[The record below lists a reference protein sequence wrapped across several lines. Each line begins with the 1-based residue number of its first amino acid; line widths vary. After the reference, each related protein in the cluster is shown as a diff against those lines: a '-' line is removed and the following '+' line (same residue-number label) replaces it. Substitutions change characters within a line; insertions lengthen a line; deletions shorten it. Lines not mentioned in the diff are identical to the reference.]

1 MLCLLLNALHP
12 TPADTNSICPALCHP
27 CVAPQVHRARLAS
40 GHEVAVKLQYP
51 GLKRKVRTDLAI
63 MKGLCSAAKAVFP
76 EFR

>member
-1 MLCLLLNALHP
+1 MLYLLSNALHT
-12 TPADTNSICPALCHP
+12 TPADTNSICPLLRHP
-27 CVAPQVHRARLAS
+27 FFAPQVHRARLAN